1 LAFRFG
7 LLDIP
12 NDRKTHHGSVP
23 LIGGIAM
30 FIGITCGLLIS
41 NVLILEENYIFLI
54 LSSFILITIGV
65 IDDYRNISHK
75 IRFFFQTIAALTII
89 LFGEVLLKDLGSLFT
104 DNNIYL
110 GSFSL
115 LFSIFAILGVLNS
128 LNFSDGI
135 DGMSA
140 SLSIVTFLSV
150 AFFAY
155 QAKNGLA
162 LNFVLCFIV
171 SISAFLIFNIPFTA
185 SRVSFTTII
194 GWLLSSDASP
204 IITHTSVCTRLMY

>member
-1 LAFRFG
+1 MIFLPYLIIFIITITSILFLRPLAFRFG

-54 LSSFILITIGV
+54 LSSFILIIIGV

-115 LFSIFAILGVLNS
+115 LFSIFAILGVLSVPFVYLYFHFCTIPGVQCGIS
-128 LNFSDGI
+128 LK
-135 DGMSA
+135 
-140 SLSIVTFLSV
+140 LSF
-150 AFFAY
+150 
-155 QAKNGLA
+155 
-162 LNFVLCFIV
+162 
-171 SISAFLIFNIPFTA
+171 
-185 SRVSFTTII
+185 
-194 GWLLSSDASP
+194 
-204 IITHTSVCTRLMY
+204 